1 MANDELKNLQQRR
14 AEQKALLDE
23 MLKGKTDE
31 ERLII
36 KQEQRYKSVLNV
48 LKEIN
53 EQTKEIQSDNKIVV
67 DNLIQQLFMRPHHIF
82 YQ

>member
-23 MLKGKTDE
+23 KLKGKTEE

-36 KQEQRYKSVLNV
+36 KQKTAYKDVLNV
-48 LKEIN
+48 LKEI
-53 EQTKEIQSDNKIVV
+53 KLLLSD
-67 DNLIQQLFMRPHHIF
+67 
-82 YQ
+82 

>member
-48 LKEIN
+48 KG
-53 EQTKEIQSDNKIVV
+53 NKRTNKRDTI
-67 DNLIQQLFMRPHHIF
+67 R
-82 YQ
+82 